1 MLKTIIVKLVLF
13 LFRKLNMKND
23 ISYEIED
30 DPGFSKFLSLS
41 NKDLFLLEGEISK
54 QWIKNNCKKIQKIR
68 KIYN

>member
-41 NKDLFLLEGEISK
+41 NKDLFLLEGEILK
-54 QWIKNNCKKIQKIR
+54 QWIKQLQKFKKMKNI
-68 KIYN
+68 